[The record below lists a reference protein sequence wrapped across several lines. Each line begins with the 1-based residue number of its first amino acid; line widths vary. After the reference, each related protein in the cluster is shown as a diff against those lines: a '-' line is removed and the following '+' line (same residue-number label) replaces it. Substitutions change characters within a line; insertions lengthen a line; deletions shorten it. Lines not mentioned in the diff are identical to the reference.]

1 MKKELTR
8 ALGPVLGRIGSRRS
22 RDAAALP
29 PENLV
34 AQETRLMDR
43 KQVERHLPDI
53 LGRALARSW
62 IDADFRDRFLADP
75 RAVLEE
81 YGVFMPPTFSIAIE
95 TEGTSRPRVVVYE
108 KTGRNAVPTR
118 LLYLQLVMM
127 AGK

>member
-8 ALGPVLGRIGSRRS
+8 ALSPVLGKLGSRRAPS
-22 RDAAALP
+22 AAVLS
-29 PENLV
+29 PEHLV
-34 AQETRLMDR
+34 AQETRLLDR

-62 IDADFRDRFLADP
+62 IDPDFRDRFLSDP
-75 RAVLEE
+75 RAILEE

-108 KTGRNAVPTR
+108 KTGRNAVPKR